1 MSVFVIRAA
10 LRQGCAMSVPVE
22 FFLAMRYLRPRRT
35 FVSVITV
42 LSFLGVTLGVMVLI
56 VVLSVMGGF
65 RANLDARIIGFNAH
79 ITVANGD
86 VIYDADKIVALIEK
100 DPGVVAASPIIKGG
114 VLVEHE
120 GRITTAYIKS
130 APTQGD
136 DPVLPLKK
144 FLVAGDYE
152 LLGDSVI
159 VGYQWARQNAAF
171 PGDKIDLFGPSM
183 ALAYLHQGEKNHVV
197 VLPDEPIIRGIFK
210 TGQYDYD
217 QNFML
222 VSDEMAQHLYG
233 IEDNGCQ
240 AIAVRLKDTSQAEA
254 VKDRLND
261 VLPPPFEARTWMDDN
276 RDLFNAI
283 ATERVVMTFIL
294 FFVMLVAAF
303 GLCSTLITITVQ
315 KSREIGLMKAL
326 GANDLQ
332 VCGVFLFHGVVV
344 GVIGSVFGTI
354 SGLVLLHFRNPFRIF
369 LMHAFGIDVFPGS
382 VYGSIEIPAVINPRD
397 VATIAISAVVI
408 CVLAALLPAMNAARL
423 APARALRY
431 E

>member
-1 MSVFVIRAA
+1 MA
-10 LRQGCAMSVPVE
+10 LPVE

-35 FVSVITV
+35 FVSIITV

-65 RANLDARIIGFNAH
+65 RENLDRRIIGFNAH
-79 ITVANGD
+79 ITVANGG

-100 DPGVVAASPIIKGG
+100 DPDVVAASPIIRGP
-114 VLVEHE
+114 VLVEHN
-120 GRITTAYIKS
+120 GQMTPAFIKS
-130 APTQGD
+130 VPSEGD
-136 DPVLPLKK
+136 DPVLPLKQ
-144 FLVAGDYE
+144 FLIMGDYE

-159 VGYQWARQNAAF
+159 VGAEWSRQNAAF
-171 PGDKIDLFGPSM
+171 PGDKIDIFGP
-183 ALAYLHQGEKNHVV
+183 ALIYSYLHQNEKNHVTV
-197 VLPDEPIIRGIFK
+197 MPDEPIIRGVFK

-217 QNFML
+217 QNFLL
-222 VSDEMAQHLYG
+222 VSTEMAQHLYG
-233 IEDNGCQ
+233 LGEGVEG
-240 AIAVRLKDTSQAEA
+240 IAVRLKDADDAAT
-254 VKDRLND
+254 VKTRLNKI
-261 VLPPPFEARTWMDDN
+261 LPPPFLARTWMDDN
-276 RDLFNAI
+276 RELFNAI

-344 GVIGSVFGTI
+344 GVVGAVCGTVC
-354 SGLVLLHFRNPFRIF
+354 GLVLLHFRNPFRGF
-369 LMHAFGIDVFPGS
+369 LMAAFHVEVFPAS
-382 VYGSIEIPAVINPRD
+382 VYGLPDIPAVINPAT
-397 VATIAISAVVI
+397 VAIIALSAVVI
-408 CVLAALLPAMNAARL
+408 CVLAALLPALNAARL